1 MSETNYGT
9 GGEENNGST
18 STMESGDS
26 SNQQT
31 QSLLSRIGNWFRR
44 SGNGHGGGMSATD
57 VHIIDRPH
65 GGHGDPGT
73 AIEAR
78 SSFLRPWAR
87 RDAAIGQLQEGFNTL
102 TDLMSSVRDH
112 LDRQSKRQDELIG
125 YLSHLPE
132 TLQQLPES
140 NRAHGEALKAIH
152 QQLASQ
158 NTNQEKLSEILE
170 KLNTKGLED
179 REVLDEVRERVET
192 MRQTDQA
199 IADNLTSVGTAM
211 QSITRNGQ
219 TTSQVL
225 EQMRDNLDS
234 RDGQL
239 ERILHRQGTRFT
251 TMLAIAIFLSVA
263 ALVAVSVIGYLLLYK
278 P

>member
-1 MSETNYGT
+1 MSEPNYGT
-9 GGEENNGST
+9 GGEENTGST
-18 STMESGDS
+18 ATIESSDS
-26 SNQQT
+26 GNQQT

-44 SGNGHGGGMSATD
+44 SGNGHGGMSAAD

-65 GGHGDPGT
+65 GGHGEPGN

-125 YLSHLPE
+125 YLSHLPQALE
-132 TLQQLPES
+132 QLPES

-152 QQLASQ
+152 QQLTTQ
-158 NTNQEKLSEILE
+158 NGNQEKLSEILE

-179 REVLDEVRERVET
+179 REVLDEVRDRVET

-211 QSITRNGQ
+211 QSITRNGE